1 VIESFIEQFESDDLL
16 AHFGPAI
23 SQAAFEVGGEV
34 YQQFIDK
41 DTKLDSAFVA
51 KGDKYHLDI
60 YQAARIILNGLGVKS
75 ISGGDQCTYTQ
86 QDQYF
91 SYRRDGAE
99 SGRMAHL
106 IWIE

>member
-1 VIESFIEQFESDDLL
+1 M
-16 AHFGPAI
+16 
-23 SQAAFEVGGEV
+23 
-34 YQQFIDK
+34 
-41 DTKLDSAFVA
+41 
-51 KGDKYHLDI
+51 
-60 YQAARIILNGLGVKS
+60 GLGVKS